1 MKNTTKSEMK
11 ILKKGDVFV
20 VNNQRHTASSDAHY
34 SGDSDYDGYIVYDED
49 DEGWFEED
57 FEN

>member
-1 MKNTTKSEMK
+1 MK